1 VALSKILVVLCVIA
15 YVFNCLDRQTSLSQR
30 FKNVLITQNNPIFM
44 KKIIITTL
52 CLFAVLPMAF
62 AQAEKLFQANVEDY
76 QKNPMKNISERAT
89 DDYVLVSGSGYIAN
103 KAQIVALFKNVNRVE
118 VSFKDLKVRQFGN
131 TVIATGKEH
140 SVRHY
145 NDGTPDLTTDYLS
158 TYVYEIKDNRLVSL
172 SGQHTIPA
180 AK

>member
-1 VALSKILVVLCVIA
+1 
-15 YVFNCLDRQTSLSQR
+15 
-30 FKNVLITQNNPIFM
+30 M
-44 KKIIITTL
+44 KKIILIAL
-52 CLFAVLPMAF
+52 CFVAVLPMAV
-62 AQAEKLFQANVEDY
+62 AQTQAEKLFQANVEEY

-103 KAQIVALFKNVNRVE
+103 KAQIVALFKNVSRVD

-172 SGQHTIPA
+172 SGQHTVPA

>member
-1 VALSKILVVLCVIA
+1 
-15 YVFNCLDRQTSLSQR
+15 
-30 FKNVLITQNNPIFM
+30 M

-52 CLFAVLPMAF
+52 CSFAILSIAF
-62 AQAEKLFQANVEDY
+62 AQTQAEKLFQANVEEY
-76 QKNPMKNISERAT
+76 QKSPMKNILERAT
-89 DDYVLVSGSGYIAN
+89 NDYVLISGSGYIAN
-103 KAQIVALFKNVNRVE
+103 KAQIVALFKNVSHVD

-131 TVIATGKEH
+131 TVIATGREL

-158 TYVYEIKDNRLVSL
+158 TYVYEIKGDYLISL
-172 SGQHTIPA
+172 SGQHTIPS